1 MDCEERNVWRQLVRQ
16 ANRYGHEGKRV
27 IAVDVICP
35 TSAASNYAPFLIL
48 DDGPRTATE
57 DW

>member
-1 MDCEERNVWRQLVRQ
+1 MDSEERNVWRQLVRQ

-35 TSAASNYAPFLIL
+35 ISAASNYAPFLIL
-48 DDGPRTATE
+48 DNGPHTVTE

>member
-1 MDCEERNVWRQLVRQ
+1 MDSEERNVWRQLVRQ

-27 IAVDVICP
+27 IAADVICP
-35 TSAASNYAPFLIL
+35 ISAASNYAPLMIL
-48 DDGPRTATE
+48 DDGPHTTTE